1 MEGRRN
7 AKGEKPGKARGARPR
22 TQPEINE
29 YRRRLLMEGTIRSM
43 AENGVG
49 GTTVR
54 AICAGAGSSLG
65 LIGHYY
71 RSKEE
76 LVAAAFRYLFDST
89 TDYIRAVSLRDAPT
103 ALGRLRMYP
112 SALFSPRVCT
122 RTNLLAFLAFWHEIR
137 FNRAVRE
144 ANRKRYVDYRRTL
157 DRMFALAAAEVG
169 ATIDTAS
176 AAVGLVA
183 LVDGLWLELAMEEG
197 TLTRREAIRLAHDYI
212 DHQLGLA
219 ARAR

>member
-1 MEGRRN
+1 MATR
-7 AKGEKPGKARGARPR
+7 PARPR

-29 YRRRLLMEGTIRSM
+29 YRRRLLMDGTIRSM

-76 LVAAAFRYLFDST
+76 LVAAAFRYLFEST
-89 TDYIRAVSLRDAPT
+89 TDYVKTVSLRDAST

-112 SALFSPRVCT
+112 TALFSKRVCT

-137 FNRAVRE
+137 FNRAVRDV
-144 ANRKRYVDYRRTL
+144 NRKLYVDYRRRL
-157 DRMFALAAAEVG
+157 DRMFALAADEVG
-169 ATIDTAS
+169 VAIDTTS

-197 TLTRREAIRLAHDYI
+197 TLTRREAVRLSHQYI
-212 DHQLGLA
+212 DQQLGLA
-219 ARAR
+219 AAPQR